1 MRNLTH
7 LLAAALL
14 LGGSAA
20 TLAANDGQ
28 VRVNELLLSRSPDY
42 RQAWTQVVKKEER
55 LPEWV
60 INLSGA
66 SDSMTATTED
76 GDPYRVGV
84 LCETAESCRSQRLI
98 VAGSLK
104 SNSIY
109 ALLVTVPAGLPTDK
123 SPKSHATQRYLGDP
137 DEGMKKLLEEQLLK
151 DPNWY

>member
-28 VRVNELLLSRSPDY
+28 VRVNELLSSSSDY
-42 RQAWTQVVKKEER
+42 RQAWTQAVKKEER

-60 INLSGA
+60 MNLSGA
-66 SDSMTATTED
+66 SDPMTATTED

-98 VAGSLK
+98 VAGSLDGK
-104 SNSIY
+104 DIY
-109 ALLVTVPAGLPTDK
+109 ALLVTVPAGLPADK
-123 SPKSHATQRYLGDP
+123 SPKTHAEQRYLGDP
-137 DEGMKKLLEEQLLK
+137 DKGMQKLLEEQLLK

>member
-14 LGGSAA
+14 MGGSAA

-28 VRVNELLLSRSPDY
+28 VRVNELLSSSSDY
-42 RQAWTQVVKKEER
+42 RQAWTQAVQKEER

-60 INLSGA
+60 MNLSGVA
-66 SDSMTATTED
+66 EPMTATTQD

-98 VAGSLK
+98 VAGSLDGK
-104 SNSIY
+104 DIY
-109 ALLVTVPAGLPTDK
+109 ALLVTVPAGLPNDK
-123 SPKSHATQRYLGDP
+123 SPKSHATQRYLGNP
-137 DEGMKKLLEEQLLK
+137 DKGMKTLLEEQLLK

>member
-28 VRVNELLLSRSPDY
+28 VRVNELLSSSSEY
-42 RQAWTQVVKKEER
+42 RQAWTQAVKKEER

-60 INLSGA
+60 MNLSGA
-66 SDSMTATTED
+66 GEPMTATTQD

-98 VAGSLK
+98 VAGSLNGK
-104 SNSIY
+104 DIY

-123 SPKSHATQRYLGDP
+123 SPKSHATERYLGNP
-137 DEGMKKLLEEQLLK
+137 DEGMKKLLQEQLLK